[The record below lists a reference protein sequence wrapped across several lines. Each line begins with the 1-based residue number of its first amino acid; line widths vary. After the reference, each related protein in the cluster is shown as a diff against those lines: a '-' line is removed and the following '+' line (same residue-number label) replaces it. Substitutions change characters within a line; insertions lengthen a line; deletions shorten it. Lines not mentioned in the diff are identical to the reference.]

1 MKKHTRI
8 LMFSTVAFLIASILL
23 AAARPAAPQKT
34 NGVEIKDEP
43 HHHLRFENEFVR
55 VWETALPEGEAT
67 LWHRHNFDNLA
78 VTIGD
83 AKLRIEP
90 LEGTPAESETKMG
103 DVAFR
108 SASYVHRALNIGQ
121 SAYIN
126 LLIELLKPPA
136 GRPKPIQSK
145 DENGRKPI
153 LENDRVRV
161 YRLSL
166 ASGESIPMH
175 SHPYPGLSATLGPAE
190 IEVETAN
197 SKKVQRFKIDGA
209 EVRWRPGAVTHSIRN
224 VGTTRFEAVDIE
236 LK

>member
-1 MKKHTRI
+1 
-8 LMFSTVAFLIASILL
+8 MFGSTLACLIAGILL
-23 AAARPAAPQKT
+23 AAAMPTASQKT
-34 NGVEIKDEP
+34 NTVEIKDEP

-90 LEGTPAESETKMG
+90 LEGAPAESETKMG

-126 LLIELLKPPA
+126 LLVEFLKPPA
-136 GRPKPIQSK
+136 GRPNPIQSK

-175 SHPYPGLSATLGPAE
+175 SHPYRGLVVTLWPAE
-190 IEVETAN
+190 IEVKTAN
-197 SKKVQRFKIDGA
+197 IKKVQRFKIDGA
-209 EVRWRPGAVTHSIRN
+209 EVRWRPGPVTHSIRN
-224 VGTTRFEAVDIE
+224 VGKTRFEGVDIE